1 MTLYKMLLAVH
12 VAAGI
17 VALLTYWA
25 AAIARK
31 GSLVHRRVGQTFLV
45 AMLGIVLTAVPIAI
59 VFVAQGRVAFGA
71 FFGYL
76 VVITFTAMWSGWRA
90 IRSKRDVRGYLTPFY
105 RVLAW
110 FNIASGLVVFAIGLK
125 LSSVLLMGFCWI
137 GIVAGIGMLRQLGAP
152 PTARNWWL
160 KEHYS
165 AMIGSGIATHVA
177 FLGLGLARM
186 LQPFDIV
193 PPQELAWFAPIA
205 IAIAA
210 RIYLDRKYGPRQQ
223 VRPVDASGPSL
234 QPSALPGNW
243 IPIRDATG
251 SGILVAQEN
260 GVQEIE
266 PLSRRR

>member
-1 MTLYKMLLAVH
+1 MTFYKMLLAVH
-12 VAAGI
+12 VAAGL
-17 VALLTYWA
+17 VALITYWGA
-25 AAIARK
+25 ALARK
-31 GSLVHRRVGQTFLV
+31 GSLLHRRIGQVFLV

-59 VFVAQGRVAFGA
+59 AFIRQGRVGFGV

-90 IRSKRDVRGYLTPFY
+90 IRSKRDVRGYLNPFY

-110 FNIASGLVVFAIGLK
+110 FNISSGVIVFAIGLE

-137 GIVAGIGMLRQLGAP
+137 GILGGIGMLRQLRAP

-165 AMIGSGIATHVA
+165 AMIASGIATHVA

-186 LQPFDIV
+186 LRPFDIV

-205 IAIAA
+205 FAIAA
-210 RIYLDRKYGPRQQ
+210 RVYLDRKYRPRPAPTAQLPDHGT
-223 VRPVDASGPSL
+223 VAPS
-234 QPSALPGNW
+234 PLP
-243 IPIRDATG
+243 
-251 SGILVAQEN
+251 L
-260 GVQEIE
+260 
-266 PLSRRR
+266 